1 MNNMYTKL
9 KNKCLESKEN
19 TKKKKYIL
27 NMKKELVLMEMK
39 CNTLKTSKINVEKSL
54 KGNF

>member
-9 KNKCLESKEN
+9 RNKCLESKRKYDTKEN
-19 TKKKKYIL
+19 EIL

-39 CNTLKTSKINVEKSL
+39 CNTLKTSKINVEKSFE
-54 KGNF
+54 NF